1 MSKVAMKRAMLG
13 LIRLYQSVLS
23 PYWPGRCRYT
33 PTCSHYA
40 REAVERLGPWRGS
53 LLALR
58 RLLRCRPF
66 GDSGYDPVP
75 HSENTPAMDDH
86 DAGEAKAATTRNTT
100 VVR

>member
-1 MSKVAMKRAMLG
+1 MKRAVLG
-13 LIRLYQSVLS
+13 LIRLYHTVLS
-23 PYWPGRCRYT
+23 PYWPGTCRYT

-66 GDSGYDPVP
+66 GGSGYDPVA
-75 HSENTPAMDDH
+75 HSEDGLTTDDH
-86 DAGEAKAATTRNTT
+86 GAGEAGTATTRNTT
-100 VVR
+100 VIR